1 MLPSLSSIHS
11 RILVITTVII
21 VSALAITG
29 GATYVIVSANGKATI
44 KQNLDSIATG
54 HAMAIDEWV
63 AAKQAAV
70 AAAVA
75 IARTSDPLAAM
86 VQLQKSG
93 GFKVATLG
101 LDDKSV
107 FGSPPPPSG
116 FDATGRPW
124 YKETMQAGK
133 PVVTKPYEDF
143 QTGQP
148 MVSFAS
154 PAEREGGP
162 KGVVSAAIS
171 LEGVRQVVTSIH
183 PTPASIG
190 FVVDVYGTIVAHPDA
205 KFNRK
210 PVSEIAAGL
219 TPDTAVKL
227 AQTDELLEL
236 SLDGAQKLM
245 RAKPVRGTE
254 WFLVVALDKD
264 EATVGLREVLKT
276 TIVSILV
283 VALVA
288 ALLIGA
294 AVNKVLHRLS
304 EVRDALNEISS
315 GSGDLTKRLPE
326 AGKDELSEIARAFNV
341 FVEKMN
347 GILLHIRDGSI
358 AIQTSTAEISR
369 GNADLSA
376 RTESQA
382 SSLEQTAASMEELT
396 STVKENAANARH
408 ANELVASASGLAAK
422 GGAVVGEVVETM
434 SSIKGSSHKIVEIIG
449 VIDGIAFQTN
459 ILALNAA
466 VEAARA
472 GEQGRGFAVV
482 ASEVR
487 SLAQR
492 SANAA
497 KEIKALIND
506 SVSKV
511 EAGSHLVEAAGSTM
525 SEIVDSVQ
533 RVATIMNEI
542 TNASA
547 EQSGGIEETNRA
559 VTHMDEMTQQNAA
572 LVEEA
577 AAAAESLE
585 EQAISLASAVAQFKL
600 SQSAVSWQET
610 PAVAAAPKVAA
621 KQRMR
626 MIA

>member
-1 MLPSLSSIHS
+1 MLSTIRS

-21 VSALAITG
+21 VCALAITG
-29 GATYVIVSANGKATI
+29 SAIYLIVSASGKATI
-44 KQNLDSIATG
+44 RQDLDSIATG
-54 HAMAIDEWV
+54 HSMAIDEWV

-75 IARTSDPLAAM
+75 TARTGDPLAAM
-86 VQLQKSG
+86 GQLQKSG

-107 FGSPPPPSG
+107 FGSPPPPAG
-116 FDATGRPW
+116 FDATSRPW

-133 PVVTKPYEDF
+133 PLVTKPYEDF
-143 QTGQP
+143 QTKQP

-154 PAEREGGP
+154 PAGREGGP
-162 KGVVSAAIS
+162 NGVVSAAIS
-171 LEGVRQVVTSIH
+171 LEGVRQVVTSIR

-190 FVVDVYGTIVAHPDA
+190 FVVDVHGTVVAHPDA
-205 KFNRK
+205 QFSRK
-210 PVSEIAAGL
+210 PVSDLAAEL
-219 TPDTAVKL
+219 KPETAANL
-227 AQTDELLEL
+227 AKTDELVEI
-236 SLDGAQKLM
+236 SLGGASKFV
-245 RAKPVRGTE
+245 RAKPIRGTD
-254 WFLVVALDKD
+254 WFLLVALDKD
-264 EATVGLREVLKT
+264 EATVGMRSVLKT
-276 TIVSILV
+276 TV
-283 VALVA
+283 VAILLVAVVA

-304 EVRDALNEISS
+304 EVRNAMNDISS

-326 AGKDELSEIARAFNV
+326 DGRDELSEIAGAFNV
-341 FVEKMN
+341 FVEKVN
-347 GILLHIRDGSI
+347 GIMQQIRDGSV

-369 GNADLSA
+369 GNADLSS

-408 ANELVASASGLAAK
+408 ANDLVGAASGLAAK
-422 GGAVVGEVVETM
+422 GGEVVGEVVETM
-434 SSIKGSSHKIVEIIG
+434 SSIRESSNRIFEIIG

-497 KEIKALIND
+497 KEIKELIND
-506 SVSKV
+506 SVAKV
-511 EAGSHLVEAAGSTM
+511 EAGSQLVGTAGSTM

-533 RVATIMNEI
+533 RVATIMTEI

-559 VTHMDEMTQQNAA
+559 ITHMDEMTQQNAA
-572 LVEEA
+572 LVEQA

-585 EQAISLASAVAQFKL
+585 EQANGLAAAVAQFKL
-600 SQSAVSWQET
+600 SQGMAA
-610 PAVAAAPKVAA
+610 PAVFAQTRIAGNSN
-621 KQRMR
+621 MR

>member
-1 MLPSLSSIHS
+1 MLSSIRN
-11 RILVITTVII
+11 RILIVATIII
-21 VSALAITG
+21 VCALAITG
-29 GATYVIVSANGKATI
+29 SAIYLIVSANGKTTI
-44 KQNLDSIATG
+44 KQDLDSIATG

-63 AAKQAAV
+63 AAKQGAV

-75 IARTSDPLAAM
+75 TARTGDALAAM
-86 VQLQKSG
+86 GQLQKSG

-116 FDATGRPW
+116 FDATSRPW
-124 YKETMQAGK
+124 YKETMAAGK
-133 PVVTKPYEDF
+133 PLVTKPYEDF
-143 QTGQP
+143 QTKQP

-190 FVVDVYGTIVAHPDA
+190 FVVDVHGTVVAHPDA
-205 KFNRK
+205 KYNRVA
-210 PVSEIAAGL
+210 VSELAPEL
-219 TPDTAVKL
+219 KTDTAPKL

-236 SLDGAQKLM
+236 SLGGATKLM
-245 RAKPVRGTE
+245 RAKPIKGTD

-264 EATVGLREVLKT
+264 EATVGLRGVLKT
-276 TIVSILV
+276 TIVAILL
-283 VALVA
+283 VAVAA

-304 EVRDALNEISS
+304 EVRDAMNEISS
-315 GSGDLTKRLPE
+315 GSGDLTRRLPE
-326 AGKDELSEIARAFNV
+326 VGHDELSDIAGAFNV
-341 FVEKMN
+341 FVDKVN
-347 GILLHIRDGSI
+347 GIMQQIRDGSI

-369 GNADLSA
+369 GNADLSS

-408 ANELVASASGLAAK
+408 ANDLVASASGLAAK
-422 GGAVVGEVVETM
+422 GGTVVGEVVDTM
-434 SSIKGSSHKIVEIIG
+434 SSIKASSNKIVEIIG

-497 KEIKALIND
+497 KEIKELIND

-511 EAGSHLVEAAGSTM
+511 EAGSQLVETAGTTM
-525 SEIVDSVQ
+525 TEIVDSVQ

-559 VTHMDEMTQQNAA
+559 ITHMDEMTQQNAA
-572 LVEEA
+572 LVEQA

-585 EQAISLASAVAQFKL
+585 EQAIALASAVAQFKL
-600 SQSAVSWQET
+600 SQYDVQTVATPRAVT
-610 PAVAAAPKVAA
+610 GGL
-621 KQRMR
+621 RML
-626 MIA
+626 A

>member
-1 MLPSLSSIHS
+1 MLSSIRN
-11 RILVITTVII
+11 RILIITSVII
-21 VSALAITG
+21 VCALALTG
-29 GATYVIVSANGKATI
+29 SAIYMIVSANGKTTI
-44 KQNLDSIATG
+44 RQDLDSIATG

-75 IARTSDPLAAM
+75 MARSGDPLSAM
-86 VQLQKSG
+86 QQLQKSG

-107 FGSPPPPSG
+107 FGSPPPPTG
-116 FDATGRPW
+116 FDPTSRPW
-124 YKETMQAGK
+124 YKETTQAGK
-133 PVVTKPYEDF
+133 PLVTKPYEDF
-143 QTGQP
+143 QTKQP

-154 PAEREGGP
+154 PAERDGGP

-183 PTPASIG
+183 PTPSSLG
-190 FVVDVYGTIVAHPDA
+190 FVVDVHGTVVAHPDA
-205 KFNRK
+205 KFNRL
-210 PVSEIAAGL
+210 PVSEIAAEL
-219 TPDTAVKL
+219 KPETAVKL
-227 AQTDELLEL
+227 AQSDELVEI
-236 SLDGAQKLM
+236 SLGDAPKFM
-245 RAKPVRGTE
+245 RAKPIRGTD
-254 WFLVVALDKD
+254 WFLVVALDKS
-264 EATVGLREVLKT
+264 EATVGLRGVLKT
-276 TIVSILV
+276 TV
-283 VALVA
+283 VAILLVAIAA

-304 EVRDALNEISS
+304 EVRDAMHEISS

-326 AGKDELSEIARAFNV
+326 VGKDELSDIAAAFNV
-341 FVEKMN
+341 FVDKVN
-347 GILLHIRDGSI
+347 GIMQQIRDGSI
-358 AIQTSTAEISR
+358 AIQTSTAEISH

-408 ANELVASASGLAAK
+408 ANDLVASASELAAK

-434 SSIKGSSHKIVEIIG
+434 SSIKASSSKIVEIIG

-492 SANAA
+492 SASAA
-497 KEIKALIND
+497 KEIKSLIHD

-511 EAGSHLVEAAGSTM
+511 EAGSELVENAGSTM

-533 RVATIMNEI
+533 RVATIMSEI

-559 VTHMDEMTQQNAA
+559 ITHMDEMTQQNAA
-572 LVEEA
+572 LVEQA

-585 EQAISLASAVAQFKL
+585 EQALSLANAVAQFKL
-600 SQSAVSWQET
+600 SQDVR
-610 PAVAAAPKVAA
+610 PAASLAAAAPRVVPGNNRL
-621 KQRMR
+621 RML
-626 MIA
+626 A